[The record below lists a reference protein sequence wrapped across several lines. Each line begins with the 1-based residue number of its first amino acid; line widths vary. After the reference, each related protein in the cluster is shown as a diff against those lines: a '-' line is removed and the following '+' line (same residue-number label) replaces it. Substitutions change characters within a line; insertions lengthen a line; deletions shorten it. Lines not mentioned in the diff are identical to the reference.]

1 MVIDNNDILT
11 GLEQGNHDKVVA
23 LCEPIRYYYL
33 HKTNFWNLFTGYRDD
48 FLQEGRIAIL
58 KCINAY
64 DYRGRFTTFVHTAIR
79 NALYSFVKKMD
90 LFGNMKN
97 IDLKDD
103 ITYDDLDESCNV
115 KALTLIDELMDSI
128 HLHKHKDIL
137 HPYFLDGKTQTEV
150 AKDLGVSQ
158 QWVNIVVNNFKKEV
172 KELYGIE

>member
-1 MVIDNNDILT
+1 MVIDNKEILES
-11 GLEQGNHDKVVA
+11 LEKGDHEKVVA
-23 LCEPIRYYYL
+23 LCEPIIYYYL
-33 HKTNFWNLFTGYRDD
+33 HKTNFWSIFTSFRDD

-97 IDLKDD
+97 VELKLEIAD
-103 ITYDDLDESCNV
+103 DDLSM
-115 KALTLIDELMDSI
+115 KPLTIVDDLIDNIE
-128 HLHKHKDIL
+128 HHKHKDIL
-137 HPYFLDGKTQTEV
+137 KGYFLDGKTQTEV

-158 QWVNIVVNNFKKEV
+158 QWANTVINQYKKEI